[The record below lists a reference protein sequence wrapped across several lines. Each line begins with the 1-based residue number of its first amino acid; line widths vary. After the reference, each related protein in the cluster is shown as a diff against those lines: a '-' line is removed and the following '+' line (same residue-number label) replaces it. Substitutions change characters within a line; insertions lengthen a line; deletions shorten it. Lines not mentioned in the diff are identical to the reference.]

1 MTTPMPHRHP
11 FAHWRPAAG
20 AACELCREPG
30 GVPVADAARWRV
42 VRVDDAAFPA
52 FYRLVWNAHVA
63 EFTDLGDADRA
74 ACIDAVVR
82 IERALRAALAPTKV
96 NLASFGNVVP
106 HLHWHVIARFDWDSH
121 FPQPVWGT
129 AQRAVEPP
137 AVARLALSLAALDD
151 AVRAALAASAPA
163 SAPSA

>member
-1 MTTPMPHRHP
+1 MSTRASHDCPPT
-11 FAHWRPAAG
+11 HWLPAAG

-82 IERALRAALAPTKV
+82 IERALRTALAPTKI

-137 AVARLALSLAALDD
+137 AVARLRLSLAALDD
-151 AVRAALAASAPA
+151 AVRAALAAPA
-163 SAPSA
+163 A

>member
-1 MTTPMPHRHP
+1 MASVAAHDPP

-20 AACELCREPG
+20 AVCELCREPG

-52 FYRLVWNAHVA
+52 FYRLVWNTHVA

-74 ACIDAVVR
+74 VCIDAVAR
-82 IERALRAALAPTKV
+82 IERTLRTALSPTKV
-96 NLASFGNVVP
+96 NLASFGNVVQ
-106 HLHWHVIARFDWDSH
+106 HLHWHVIARFAWDSH

-137 AVARLALSLAALDD
+137 AAARLAVSLAVLDD
-151 AVRAALAASAPA
+151 AVRAALAAPV
-163 SAPSA
+163 PGP